1 MSPMDNNMSPMMDNN
16 MMGDEQNYPME
27 DNMMSDEQMSNFEDD
42 NNEQMPSSFDSNFD
56 AGVEADEETD
66 PKKYI
71 QQLTGKLS
79 QTLNSYNN
87 ENGEPDTELGKYV
100 LGMLV
105 KQGTKGMDDKDRKEI
120 IKKINTNNTEDDED
134 FDDETSEQD
143 DNIDENPEM
152 SDDMVDNPDN
162 MQMESKIIKCTKKQ
176 IFENFG
182 LTMDNE
188 TPKTKTPDTKITKDT
203 IKNRRTRP
211 FEAPKKFKI

>member
-1 MSPMDNNMSPMMDNN
+1 MPMGGVEAP
-16 MMGDEQNYPME
+16 PME
-27 DNMMSDEQMSNFEDD
+27 SDLGMGNDMPSDSDENMP
-42 NNEQMPSSFDSNFD
+42 NENLPSDFDTNFD

-120 IKKINTNNTEDDED
+120 IKKINTNDSEIDNEDDL
-134 FDDETSEQD
+134 DDTIPEEPENT
-143 DNIDENPEM
+143 DE
-152 SDDMVDNPDN
+152 VKV
-162 MQMESKIIKCTKKQ
+162 ESKTFNFTKKQ

-182 LTMDNE
+182 IVSCVDADSQ
-188 TPKTKTPDTKITKDT
+188 TKKEIDTKIASDTK
-203 IKNRRTRP
+203 KNRRTKP
-211 FEAPKKFKI
+211 FEAPKKFKE

>member
-1 MSPMDNNMSPMMDNN
+1 MLKVPSQNNDMMSMGDNNMSPMDSDFQS
-16 MMGDEQNYPME
+16 GDEEIPDMNNDMGT
-27 DNMMSDEQMSNFEDD
+27 DE
-42 NNEQMPSSFDSNFD
+42 NENLPSEFDSNFD

-120 IKKINTNNTEDDED
+120 IKKINTNDSEIDDDES
-134 FDDETSEQD
+134 FETSD
-143 DNIDENPEM
+143 DTQVENDDFSNDSENIQN
-152 SDDMVDNPDN
+152 
-162 MQMESKIIKCTKKQ
+162 ESKVFKFTKKQ
-176 IFENFG
+176 IFESFG
-182 LTMDNE
+182 IAVGDENIKKIKKE
-188 TPKTKTPDTKITKDT
+188 PDTKITSDT
-203 IKNRRTRP
+203 KKSRKTRP
-211 FEAPKKFKI
+211 FEAPKKFKN

>member
-1 MSPMDNNMSPMMDNN
+1 MMPMGGNDMPPMGSDVQTGNEEMPDMNPNMSP
-16 MMGDEQNYPME
+16 DENENLP
-27 DNMMSDEQMSNFEDD
+27 SDFGG
-42 NNEQMPSSFDSNFD
+42 NFD

-120 IKKINTNNTEDDED
+120 IKKINTSNSEIDDESD
-134 FDDETSEQD
+134 LGDDDEMNGEMPENT
-143 DNIDENPEM
+143 DE
-152 SDDMVDNPDN
+152 VKV
-162 MQMESKIIKCTKKQ
+162 ESKTFNFTKKQ

-182 LTMDNE
+182 IVPCVDADSQ
-188 TPKTKTPDTKITKDT
+188 TKKEIDTKIASDTK
-203 IKNRRTRP
+203 KNRRTKP
-211 FEAPKKFKI
+211 FEAPKKFKE